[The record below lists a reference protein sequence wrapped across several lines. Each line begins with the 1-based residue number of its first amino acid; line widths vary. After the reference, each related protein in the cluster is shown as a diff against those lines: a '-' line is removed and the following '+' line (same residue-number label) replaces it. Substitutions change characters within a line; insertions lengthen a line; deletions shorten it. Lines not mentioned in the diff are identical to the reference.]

1 MRFILET
8 ITGRK
13 GIKNFSSL
21 EEYVDFMTKNGDK
34 IKNIVESDLPYDDKP
49 VSVATP
55 SQSNGWEQVNK
66 ATFGD
71 VIKKAE
77 KGDCVLPH
85 KASSVFKD
93 EAKFEP
99 SKSSE
104 KADTSSEPKVD
115 STPVK
120 NNNEGSEKDLPK
132 FEYKD
137 EEKSS
142 SETSEKSEPKEE
154 KKDSEDKDDKK
165 EIKESF
171 EDDYEDEDEDDV
183 YKEKCMNIINMLPTQ
198 DENKAAKILDKWVQ
212 KGDITQDEYDYI
224 MSNWDYFF
232 EPLEE
237 GFGDK
242 IHDLGVKAKQ
252 KLGIGLSGKEL
263 EDYINEY
270 FVYVFMI
277 ANHQVKPNHPG
288 FEKIAEKLI
297 KTDSKMENV
306 HDVVMSILE
315 DKYYM
320 NGFPADTIED
330 LLKRRLAGL
339 GIDESIIDKAYN
351 TFVKEEKNKN
361 DGSFDDEIAEAL
373 RIAGVQLN
381 EAEDDILELDEYD
394 DDDGINLQVLQE
406 LYDVICENYGEEWL
420 SDSDEIDFMDLE
432 NAVSDFGNDI
442 DGYDESLRHDYAL
455 ALKDKWL
462 ENNSQKNI
470 NESEYDDVDSSLI
483 DKIANDPHIY
493 NQGRDEIDDGQDSD
507 DEKIS
512 DSIDYI
518 INNYGLSGRQA
529 LKAYSEATFM
539 DYDTVKNA
547 WESDGSS
554 WDENDMPKTE
564 DVNNPNDGDVD
575 EKTGKEKLME
585 EDPSANFNQDEVDD
599 LMSQYERAESDYHA
613 ADFYDDNYSWNK
625 GRSSASSRMS
635 DIENKLKQLTGKSYK
650 ELLDTLGSKQV
661 DEDRG
666 PSFKVGDKFNKNGRT
681 YEIEKIE
688 KSESKSRDHQYT
700 NYWYHVREINGSR
713 VDVFTDSLMK
723 ELGFK
728 PISK

>member
-99 SKSSE
+99 SKFSE
-104 KADTSSEPKVD
+104 KEDTSSEPKVD

-154 KKDSEDKDDKK
+154 KKDSEEKDDKK
-165 EIKESF
+165 KEQV
-171 EDDYEDEDEDDV
+171 D
-183 YKEKCMNIINMLPTQ
+183 
-198 DENKAAKILDKWVQ
+198 
-212 KGDITQDEYDYI
+212 
-224 MSNWDYFF
+224 
-232 EPLEE
+232 E

-242 IHDLGVKAKQ
+242 IHDFGVKAKQ
-252 KLGIGLSGKEL
+252 KLGIGLSGEEL
-263 EDYINEY
+263 EEYINEY

-277 ANHQVKPNHPG
+277 ANHQIEPNHPS
-288 FEKIAEKLI
+288 FEKIANKLI

-306 HDVVMSILE
+306 HEVVMSILE

-320 NGFPADTIED
+320 KGFPADIIED
-330 LLKRRLAGL
+330 LLKRRLAKL
-339 GIDESIIDKAYN
+339 GIDESIIDKAYE
-351 TFVKEEKNKN
+351 TFVNEEKNVN
-361 DGSFDDEIAEAL
+361 ESFDEEIEEAL
-373 RIAGVQLN
+373 KIAGVQLN
-381 EAEDDILELDEYD
+381 EGEEDPMETALACVDSAMDDFGGSDDEYLRSVCKD
-394 DDDGINLQVLQE
+394 CAEEYGVDVKK
-406 LYDVICENYGEEWL
+406 LYHAYTGHKWSALDK
-420 SDSDEIDFMDLE
+420 DE
-432 NAVSDFGNDI
+432 
-442 DGYDESLRHDYAL
+442 
-455 ALKDKWL
+455 
-462 ENNSQKNI
+462 
-470 NESEYDDVDSSLI
+470 EYDDVD
-483 DKIANDPHIY
+483 
-493 NQGRDEIDDGQDSD
+493 
-507 DEKIS
+507 
-512 DSIDYI
+512 
-518 INNYGLSGRQA
+518 
-529 LKAYSEATFM
+529 
-539 DYDTVKNA
+539 
-547 WESDGSS
+547 
-554 WDENDMPKTE
+554 E

-599 LMSQYERAESDYHA
+599 LMAQYERAESDYHA

-661 DEDRG
+661 DEDKG

-700 NYWYHVREINGSR
+700 NYWYHVREIDGSH

-728 PISK
+728 PIAQ

>member
-137 EEKSS
+137 ETKSS

-154 KKDSEDKDDKK
+154 KKDSENKDDKK
-165 EIKESF
+165 EIKESL
-171 EDDYEDEDEDDV
+171 EDDYEEEDEDEDDV
-183 YKEKCMNIINMLPTQ
+183 YKEKCMNIVNMLPTQ

-237 GFGDK
+237 GFKDK
-242 IHDLGVKAKQ
+242 FKKAVATGAMAASLAAGNAHGMTQ
-252 KLGIGLSGKEL
+252 DPYYDGATRPY
-263 EDYINEY
+263 EDSYEQVSDYEKPQIK
-270 FVYVFMI
+270 
-277 ANHQVKPNHPG
+277 QVKPDGTIVDQYGNEFTKEQFEALLRGEDPFNDNDYHP
-288 FEKIAEKLI
+288 ELTSDWMNDI
-297 KTDSKMENV
+297 KEC
-306 HDVVMSILE
+306 
-315 DKYYM
+315 
-320 NGFPADTIED
+320 
-330 LLKRRLAGL
+330 
-339 GIDESIIDKAYN
+339 
-351 TFVKEEKNKN
+351 
-361 DGSFDDEIAEAL
+361 L

-394 DDDGINLQVLQE
+394 DDEGINLQVLQE

-455 ALKDKWL
+455 ALKDKWS

-470 NESEYDDVDSSLI
+470 NESEDDNVDNSLI

-493 NQGRDEIDDGQDSD
+493 NQGRDEIDDGQEPD

-512 DSIDYI
+512 NSIDYI

-529 LKAYSEATFM
+529 LKAYSKATFM

-661 DEDRG
+661 DEDKG
-666 PSFKVGDKFNKNGRT
+666 PSFKIGDKFNKNGRT

-700 NYWYHVREINGSR
+700 NYWYHVREIDGSH

>member
-66 ATFGD
+66 TTFGD

-104 KADTSSEPKVD
+104 KTDTSSEPKVD

-137 EEKSS
+137 ESKSS

-154 KKDSEDKDDKK
+154 KKEKK
-165 EIKESF
+165 QV
-171 EDDYEDEDEDDV
+171 DEG
-183 YKEKCMNIINMLPTQ
+183 L
-198 DENKAAKILDKWVQ
+198 
-212 KGDITQDEYDYI
+212 
-224 MSNWDYFF
+224 
-232 EPLEE
+232 
-237 GFGDK
+237 GDK

-288 FEKIAEKLI
+288 FEKIAKKLI

-361 DGSFDDEIAEAL
+361 DGSFDSEIAEAL

-394 DDDGINLQVLQE
+394 DDETD
-406 LYDVICENYGEEWL
+406 
-420 SDSDEIDFMDLE
+420 
-432 NAVSDFGNDI
+432 
-442 DGYDESLRHDYAL
+442 
-455 ALKDKWL
+455 
-462 ENNSQKNI
+462 
-470 NESEYDDVDSSLI
+470 ESEYDNVDSSLI
-483 DKIANDPHIY
+483 DKIANDPKVY
-493 NQGRDEIDDGQDSD
+493 NQGRDENDDGQEPDA
-507 DEKIS
+507 EKIIN
-512 DSIDYI
+512 SIDYI
-518 INNYGLSGRQA
+518 INNYGL
-529 LKAYSEATFM
+529 
-539 DYDTVKNA
+539 
-547 WESDGSS
+547 
-554 WDENDMPKTE
+554 
-564 DVNNPNDGDVD
+564 
-575 EKTGKEKLME
+575 
-585 EDPSANFNQDEVDD
+585 
-599 LMSQYERAESDYHA
+599 
-613 ADFYDDNYSWNK
+613 
-625 GRSSASSRMS
+625 
-635 DIENKLKQLTGKSYK
+635 
-650 ELLDTLGSKQV
+650 
-661 DEDRG
+661 
-666 PSFKVGDKFNKNGRT
+666 
-681 YEIEKIE
+681 
-688 KSESKSRDHQYT
+688 
-700 NYWYHVREINGSR
+700 
-713 VDVFTDSLMK
+713 
-723 ELGFK
+723 
-728 PISK
+728 

>member
-120 NNNEGSEKDLPK
+120 NNNEGEEKDLPK

-154 KKDSEDKDDKK
+154 KKDSEEKDEKKK
-165 EIKESF
+165 EQVDES
-171 EDDYEDEDEDDV
+171 
-183 YKEKCMNIINMLPTQ
+183 L
-198 DENKAAKILDKWVQ
+198 
-212 KGDITQDEYDYI
+212 
-224 MSNWDYFF
+224 
-232 EPLEE
+232 
-237 GFGDK
+237 GDK

-320 NGFPADTIED
+320 NGFPADIIED

-351 TFVKEEKNKN
+351 TFVEEEKNKD
-361 DGSFDDEIAEAL
+361 DGSFDDEIEETL
-373 RIAGVQLN
+373 RLAGVQLN
-381 EAEDDILELDEYD
+381 EAEDDILELDEYED
-394 DDDGINLQVLQE
+394 GEGINQQVLQE
-406 LYDVICENYGEEWL
+406 LYEIICENYGEDWL
-420 SDSDEIDFMDLE
+420 SDSDEVDFMEIE

-455 ALKDKWL
+455 ALKDKWS
-462 ENNSQKNI
+462 EEHM
-470 NESEYDDVDSSLI
+470 NED
-483 DKIANDPHIY
+483 
-493 NQGRDEIDDGQDSD
+493 
-507 DEKIS
+507 
-512 DSIDYI
+512 
-518 INNYGLSGRQA
+518 INNP
-529 LKAYSEATFM
+529 E
-539 DYDTVKNA
+539 
-547 WESDGSS
+547 DG
-554 WDENDMPKTE
+554 EI
-564 DVNNPNDGDVD
+564 D

-585 EDPSANFNQDEVDD
+585 EPSSGDDGSVDYAKHQVELWKDAMYANEIGDDMYYSNGHRRRDEANLNYWEQEVKKRSKGPEEDPFAALYAANAKFMKNNGNSFAHNVGEKLV
-599 LMSQYERAESDYHA
+599 
-613 ADFYDDNYSWNK
+613 NN
-625 GRSSASSRMS
+625 
-635 DIENKLKQLTGKSYK
+635 ENGQVYKITSVSKDTNSGKSEYV
-650 ELLDTLGSKQV
+650 LRN
-661 DEDRG
+661 ED
-666 PSFKVGDKFNKNGRT
+666 T
-681 YEIEKIE
+681 YEDEYVNDDE
-688 KSESKSRDHQYT
+688 LNSK
-700 NYWYHVREINGSR
+700 
-713 VDVFTDSLMK
+713 
-723 ELGFK
+723 FK
-728 PISK
+728 AQ

>member
-104 KADTSSEPKVD
+104 KTDTSSEPKVD

-137 EEKSS
+137 ELKSS

-154 KKDSEDKDDKK
+154 KKEKK
-165 EIKESF
+165 QV
-171 EDDYEDEDEDDV
+171 DEG
-183 YKEKCMNIINMLPTQ
+183 L
-198 DENKAAKILDKWVQ
+198 
-212 KGDITQDEYDYI
+212 
-224 MSNWDYFF
+224 
-232 EPLEE
+232 
-237 GFGDK
+237 GDK

-351 TFVKEEKNKN
+351 TFVKEEKNKD
-361 DGSFDDEIAEAL
+361 DGSFDSEIAEAL

-394 DDDGINLQVLQE
+394 DDETD
-406 LYDVICENYGEEWL
+406 
-420 SDSDEIDFMDLE
+420 
-432 NAVSDFGNDI
+432 
-442 DGYDESLRHDYAL
+442 
-455 ALKDKWL
+455 
-462 ENNSQKNI
+462 
-470 NESEYDDVDSSLI
+470 ESEYDNVDSSLI
-483 DKIANDPHIY
+483 DKIANDPKVY
-493 NQGRDEIDDGQDSD
+493 NQGRDENDDGQEPDA
-507 DEKIS
+507 EKIIN
-512 DSIDYI
+512 SIDYI

-529 LKAYSEATFM
+529 LKAYSKATFM
-539 DYDTVKNA
+539 DYDMVKDA

-554 WDENDMPKTE
+554 WNENDMPKTE

-585 EDPSANFNQDEVDD
+585 EDPSANFNQDEVDN
-599 LMSQYERAESDYHA
+599 LMAQYERAESDYNA

-625 GRSSASSRMS
+625 GRNSASSRMS

-661 DEDRG
+661 DEDKG

-700 NYWYHVREINGSR
+700 NYWYHVREVNGSH

>member
-66 ATFGD
+66 AAFGD

-85 KASSVFKD
+85 KSSSVFKD

-104 KADTSSEPKVD
+104 KTDTSSEPKVD

-137 EEKSS
+137 ESKSS

-154 KKDSEDKDDKK
+154 KKEKK
-165 EIKESF
+165 QV
-171 EDDYEDEDEDDV
+171 DEG
-183 YKEKCMNIINMLPTQ
+183 L
-198 DENKAAKILDKWVQ
+198 
-212 KGDITQDEYDYI
+212 
-224 MSNWDYFF
+224 
-232 EPLEE
+232 
-237 GFGDK
+237 GDK

-288 FEKIAEKLI
+288 FEKIAKKLI

-361 DGSFDDEIAEAL
+361 DDSFDDEIEEAL

-394 DDDGINLQVLQE
+394 DDETD
-406 LYDVICENYGEEWL
+406 
-420 SDSDEIDFMDLE
+420 
-432 NAVSDFGNDI
+432 
-442 DGYDESLRHDYAL
+442 
-455 ALKDKWL
+455 
-462 ENNSQKNI
+462 
-470 NESEYDDVDSSLI
+470 ESEYDNVDSSLI
-483 DKIANDPHIY
+483 DKIANDPKVY
-493 NQGRDEIDDGQDSD
+493 NQGRDEIDDGQEPDA
-507 DEKIS
+507 EKIIN
-512 DSIDYI
+512 SIDYI

-529 LKAYSEATFM
+529 LKAYSKATFM
-539 DYDTVKNA
+539 DYDMVKDA
-547 WESDGSS
+547 WESDGSA

-585 EDPSANFNQDEVDD
+585 EDPSANFNQDEVDN
-599 LMSQYERAESDYHA
+599 LMAQYEKAESDYNA
-613 ADFYDDNYSWNK
+613 ADFYDDNHSWNK
-625 GRSSASSRMS
+625 GRNSASSRMS

-661 DEDRG
+661 DEDKG

-700 NYWYHVREINGSR
+700 NYWYHVREVNGSH

-728 PISK
+728 PIAQ

>member
-66 ATFGD
+66 TTFGD

-104 KADTSSEPKVD
+104 KTDTSSEPKVD

-137 EEKSS
+137 ESKSS

-154 KKDSEDKDDKK
+154 KKEKK
-165 EIKESF
+165 QV
-171 EDDYEDEDEDDV
+171 DEG
-183 YKEKCMNIINMLPTQ
+183 L
-198 DENKAAKILDKWVQ
+198 
-212 KGDITQDEYDYI
+212 
-224 MSNWDYFF
+224 
-232 EPLEE
+232 
-237 GFGDK
+237 GDK

-288 FEKIAEKLI
+288 FEKIAKKLI

-361 DGSFDDEIAEAL
+361 DGSFDDEIEEAL

-394 DDDGINLQVLQE
+394 DDETD
-406 LYDVICENYGEEWL
+406 
-420 SDSDEIDFMDLE
+420 
-432 NAVSDFGNDI
+432 
-442 DGYDESLRHDYAL
+442 
-455 ALKDKWL
+455 
-462 ENNSQKNI
+462 
-470 NESEYDDVDSSLI
+470 ESEYDNVDSSLI
-483 DKIANDPHIY
+483 DKIANDPKVY
-493 NQGRDEIDDGQDSD
+493 NQGRDENDDGQEPDA
-507 DEKIS
+507 EKIIN
-512 DSIDYI
+512 SIDYI

-529 LKAYSEATFM
+529 LKAYSKATFM
-539 DYDTVKNA
+539 DYDMVKDA
-547 WESDGSS
+547 WESDGSA

-585 EDPSANFNQDEVDD
+585 EDPSANFNQDEVDN
-599 LMSQYERAESDYHA
+599 LMAQYERAESDYNA

-625 GRSSASSRMS
+625 GRNSASSRMS

-661 DEDRG
+661 DEDKG

-700 NYWYHVREINGSR
+700 NYWYHVREVNGSH

>member
-66 ATFGD
+66 TTFGD

-104 KADTSSEPKVD
+104 KTDTSSEPKID

-137 EEKSS
+137 ESKSS

-154 KKDSEDKDDKK
+154 KKEKK
-165 EIKESF
+165 QV
-171 EDDYEDEDEDDV
+171 DEG
-183 YKEKCMNIINMLPTQ
+183 L
-198 DENKAAKILDKWVQ
+198 
-212 KGDITQDEYDYI
+212 
-224 MSNWDYFF
+224 
-232 EPLEE
+232 
-237 GFGDK
+237 GDK

-277 ANHQVKPNHPG
+277 ANHQVKPNHPS

-351 TFVKEEKNKN
+351 TFVKEEKNKDN
-361 DGSFDDEIAEAL
+361 ESFDSEIAEAL

-394 DDDGINLQVLQE
+394 DDETD
-406 LYDVICENYGEEWL
+406 
-420 SDSDEIDFMDLE
+420 
-432 NAVSDFGNDI
+432 
-442 DGYDESLRHDYAL
+442 
-455 ALKDKWL
+455 
-462 ENNSQKNI
+462 
-470 NESEYDDVDSSLI
+470 ESEYDNVDSSLI
-483 DKIANDPHIY
+483 DKIANDPKVY
-493 NQGRDEIDDGQDSD
+493 NQGRDENDDGQEPDA
-507 DEKIS
+507 EKIIN
-512 DSIDYI
+512 SIDYI

-529 LKAYSEATFM
+529 LKAYSKATFM
-539 DYDTVKNA
+539 DYDMVKDA
-547 WESDGSS
+547 WESDGSA

-585 EDPSANFNQDEVDD
+585 EDPSANFNQDEVDN
-599 LMSQYERAESDYHA
+599 LMAQYERAESDYNA

-625 GRSSASSRMS
+625 GRNSASSRMS

-661 DEDRG
+661 DEDKG

-700 NYWYHVREINGSR
+700 NYWYHVREVNGSH

>member
-66 ATFGD
+66 AAFGD

-85 KASSVFKD
+85 KSSSVFKD

-104 KADTSSEPKVD
+104 KTDTSSEPKVD

-137 EEKSS
+137 ESKSS

-154 KKDSEDKDDKK
+154 KKEKK
-165 EIKESF
+165 QV
-171 EDDYEDEDEDDV
+171 DEG
-183 YKEKCMNIINMLPTQ
+183 L
-198 DENKAAKILDKWVQ
+198 
-212 KGDITQDEYDYI
+212 
-224 MSNWDYFF
+224 
-232 EPLEE
+232 
-237 GFGDK
+237 GDK

-288 FEKIAEKLI
+288 FEKIAKKLI

-361 DGSFDDEIAEAL
+361 DDSFDDEIEEAL

-394 DDDGINLQVLQE
+394 DDETD
-406 LYDVICENYGEEWL
+406 
-420 SDSDEIDFMDLE
+420 
-432 NAVSDFGNDI
+432 
-442 DGYDESLRHDYAL
+442 
-455 ALKDKWL
+455 
-462 ENNSQKNI
+462 
-470 NESEYDDVDSSLI
+470 ESEYDNVDSSLI
-483 DKIANDPHIY
+483 DKIANDPKVY
-493 NQGRDEIDDGQDSD
+493 NQGRDENDDGQEPDA
-507 DEKIS
+507 EKIIN
-512 DSIDYI
+512 SIDYI

-529 LKAYSEATFM
+529 LKAYSKATFM
-539 DYDTVKNA
+539 DYDMVKNA
-547 WESDGSS
+547 WESDGSA

-585 EDPSANFNQDEVDD
+585 EDPSTNFNQDEVDN
-599 LMSQYERAESDYHA
+599 LMAQYERAESDYNA

-625 GRSSASSRMS
+625 VRNSASSRMS

-661 DEDRG
+661 DEDKG

-688 KSESKSRDHQYT
+688 KSVSLLYLVIEDEDLKNDSQIPENEENKI
-700 NYWYHVREINGSR
+700 NEEEKVNGSH

>member
-66 ATFGD
+66 AAFGD

-85 KASSVFKD
+85 KSSSVFKD

-104 KADTSSEPKVD
+104 KTDTSSEPKVD

-137 EEKSS
+137 ESKSS

-154 KKDSEDKDDKK
+154 KKEKK
-165 EIKESF
+165 QV
-171 EDDYEDEDEDDV
+171 DEG
-183 YKEKCMNIINMLPTQ
+183 L
-198 DENKAAKILDKWVQ
+198 
-212 KGDITQDEYDYI
+212 
-224 MSNWDYFF
+224 
-232 EPLEE
+232 
-237 GFGDK
+237 GDK

-288 FEKIAEKLI
+288 FEKIAKKLI

-351 TFVKEEKNKN
+351 TFVKEEKNKD
-361 DGSFDDEIAEAL
+361 DGSFNDEIAEAL

-394 DDDGINLQVLQE
+394 DDDE
-406 LYDVICENYGEEWL
+406 TD
-420 SDSDEIDFMDLE
+420 
-432 NAVSDFGNDI
+432 
-442 DGYDESLRHDYAL
+442 
-455 ALKDKWL
+455 
-462 ENNSQKNI
+462 
-470 NESEYDDVDSSLI
+470 ESEYDNVDSSLI
-483 DKIANDPHIY
+483 DKIANDPKVY
-493 NQGRDEIDDGQDSD
+493 NQGRDENDDGQEPDA
-507 DEKIS
+507 EKIIN
-512 DSIDYI
+512 SIDYI

-539 DYDTVKNA
+539 DYDTVKDA
-547 WESDGSS
+547 WESDGSA
-554 WDENDMPKTE
+554 WDGEIPEDEEQIEEGTINDEINAGYSDDFDDEIAEALRLAGVQLDEAESTLPTTVDQKTLYANKEAEKNE
-564 DVNNPNDGDVD
+564 DLAP
-575 EKTGKEKLME
+575 EYH
-585 EDPSANFNQDEVDD
+585 EVDTTPFSKD
-599 LMSQYERAESDYHA
+599 ASEGFKLTLEAAVKTDKVKQIYETAKSMYAKKDVKDWLSLDRRYITKLIKEGCGYERA
-613 ADFYDDNYSWNK
+613 
-625 GRSSASSRMS
+625 
-635 DIENKLKQLTGKSYK
+635 NKLLTAAKQGK
-650 ELLDTLGSKQV
+650 
-661 DEDRG
+661 
-666 PSFKVGDKFNKNGRT
+666 
-681 YEIEKIE
+681 
-688 KSESKSRDHQYT
+688 
-700 NYWYHVREINGSR
+700 
-713 VDVFTDSLMK
+713 
-723 ELGFK
+723 
-728 PISK
+728 

>member
-66 ATFGD
+66 TTFGD

-104 KADTSSEPKVD
+104 KTDTSSEPKVD

-137 EEKSS
+137 ESKSS

-154 KKDSEDKDDKK
+154 KKEKK
-165 EIKESF
+165 QV
-171 EDDYEDEDEDDV
+171 DEG
-183 YKEKCMNIINMLPTQ
+183 L
-198 DENKAAKILDKWVQ
+198 
-212 KGDITQDEYDYI
+212 
-224 MSNWDYFF
+224 
-232 EPLEE
+232 
-237 GFGDK
+237 GDK

-252 KLGIGLSGKEL
+252 KLGISLSGKEL

-270 FVYVFMI
+270 LVYAFMDICNKVSFENNETYQKIVKLLIKADSKFAKFFDAIRTFI
-277 ANHQVKPNHPG
+277 ANETATFQMPLERVN
-288 FEKIAEKLI
+288 KLS
-297 KTDSKMENV
+297 SKLVQMGV
-306 HDVVMSILE
+306 
-315 DKYYM
+315 DKEIV
-320 NGFPADTIED
+320 N
-330 LLKRRLAGL
+330 
-339 GIDESIIDKAYN
+339 KAYK
-351 TFVKEEKNKN
+351 TFMSEEMNSNKEEN
-361 DGSFDDEIAEAL
+361 FDSEIAETL
-373 RIAGVQLN
+373 RLAGVQLN

-394 DDDGINLQVLQE
+394 DDETD
-406 LYDVICENYGEEWL
+406 
-420 SDSDEIDFMDLE
+420 
-432 NAVSDFGNDI
+432 
-442 DGYDESLRHDYAL
+442 
-455 ALKDKWL
+455 
-462 ENNSQKNI
+462 
-470 NESEYDDVDSSLI
+470 ESEYDNVDNSLI
-483 DKIANDPHIY
+483 DKIANDPKVY
-493 NQGRDEIDDGQDSD
+493 NQGRDENDDGQEPDA
-507 DEKIS
+507 EKIIN
-512 DSIDYI
+512 SIDYI

-529 LKAYSEATFM
+529 LKAYSKATFM
-539 DYDTVKNA
+539 DYDMVKDA
-547 WESDGSS
+547 WESDGSA

-585 EDPSANFNQDEVDD
+585 EDPSANFNQDEVDN
-599 LMSQYERAESDYHA
+599 LMAQYERAESDYNA

-625 GRSSASSRMS
+625 GRNSASSRMS

-661 DEDRG
+661 DEDKG

-700 NYWYHVREINGSR
+700 NYWYHVREVNGSH

-728 PISK
+728 PIAQ

>member
-66 ATFGD
+66 TTFGD

-104 KADTSSEPKVD
+104 KTDTSSEPKVD

-132 FEYKD
+132 FKYKD
-137 EEKSS
+137 ESKSS

-154 KKDSEDKDDKK
+154 KKEKK
-165 EIKESF
+165 QV
-171 EDDYEDEDEDDV
+171 DEG
-183 YKEKCMNIINMLPTQ
+183 L
-198 DENKAAKILDKWVQ
+198 
-212 KGDITQDEYDYI
+212 
-224 MSNWDYFF
+224 
-232 EPLEE
+232 
-237 GFGDK
+237 GDK

-277 ANHQVKPNHPG
+277 ANHQVKPNHPS

-351 TFVKEEKNKN
+351 TFVKEEKNKDN
-361 DGSFDDEIAEAL
+361 ESFDSEIAEAL

-394 DDDGINLQVLQE
+394 DDETD
-406 LYDVICENYGEEWL
+406 
-420 SDSDEIDFMDLE
+420 
-432 NAVSDFGNDI
+432 
-442 DGYDESLRHDYAL
+442 
-455 ALKDKWL
+455 
-462 ENNSQKNI
+462 
-470 NESEYDDVDSSLI
+470 ESEYDNVDSSLI
-483 DKIANDPHIY
+483 DKIANDPKVY
-493 NQGRDEIDDGQDSD
+493 NQGRDENDDGQEPDA
-507 DEKIS
+507 EKIIN
-512 DSIDYI
+512 SIDYI

-529 LKAYSEATFM
+529 LKAYSKATFM
-539 DYDTVKNA
+539 DYDMVKDA
-547 WESDGSS
+547 WESDGSA

-585 EDPSANFNQDEVDD
+585 EDPSANFNQDEVDN
-599 LMSQYERAESDYHA
+599 LMAQYERAESDYNA

-625 GRSSASSRMS
+625 GRNSASSRMS

-661 DEDRG
+661 DEDKG

-700 NYWYHVREINGSR
+700 NYWYHVREVNGSH